1 MESLVDF
8 IRLLSE
14 HGRLAT
20 ANQVIAIAGL
30 NIEIDDPAASYLQL
44 IKEIQYK
51 DIKLIEGDSQSYF
64 YSDRYIV
71 DSYARQW
78 LGVNEG
84 KLALTMAEY
93 IRRYSALGELVPEGN
108 FSHAPYSLSTS
119 ELKLLPEQLC
129 ESIHCNDIGYQKG
142 NDGAGHYYSLQH
154 ITSTYAQV
162 LANHDPF
169 EWSV

>member
-30 NIEIDDPAASYLQL
+30 ELEIDDPEAAYLKL
-44 IKEIQYK
+44 VEDIQYK
-51 DIKLIEGDSQSYF
+51 DIKLMDGDSQSYF

-71 DSYARQW
+71 DSYAKQW

-84 KLALTMAEY
+84 KLAFTMAEY
-93 IRRYSALGELVPEGN
+93 IRRYSALGELVPEDN
-108 FSHAPYSLSTS
+108 FSHAPYSLSTA
-119 ELKLLPEQLC
+119 ELKLLPTQLG
-129 ESIHCNDIGYQKG
+129 ESSHCNDIAYQKG
-142 NDGAGHYYSLQH
+142 KDGAGYYYSLQH